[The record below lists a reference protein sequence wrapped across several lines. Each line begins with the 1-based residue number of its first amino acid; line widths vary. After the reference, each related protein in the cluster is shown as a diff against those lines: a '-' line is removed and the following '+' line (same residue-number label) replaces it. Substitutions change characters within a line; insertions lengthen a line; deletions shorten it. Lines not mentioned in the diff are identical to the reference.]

1 MRVFVFVGFLA
12 IATALPNPETIATA
26 LPNPVTIDI
35 GFTIATALP
44 NPETIATAL
53 PNPETRASSCA
64 KIPAWMKAAMGKAPA
79 GDRIVGGTNAA
90 GVVPWQVSI
99 RDNES
104 GADDNGKPYEK
115 NTHFCGGTILDAKTI
130 LSAAHC
136 FPNGQKEDLTFRQIM
151 AGSVN
156 VQDTKTSQRIAIE
169 KLIWNT
175 KHPWDKDV
183 TMNNDIVIIKLK
195 SPLKF
200 NGNVQP
206 ACLPDV
212 ASFDQA
218 RASKQMTALTGWGLL
233 KDKTGD
239 TPNLLQFVPLPM
251 FPDQRCGYMDDG
263 LYDGMFCAGYL
274 AGGKDPCQGDS
285 GGPLVMAKSSTD
297 DTAVIIGA
305 VSHSMNKCG
314 PKNNP
319 AIHAKV
325 TKYLDWIKAN
335 MG

>member
-1 MRVFVFVGFLA
+1 MGTFSAFIMRVFVFVGFLA
-12 IATALPNPETIATA
+12 IATALPNPVRIATALPNPETIATA
-26 LPNPVTIDI
+26 LPNPVTI
-35 GFTIATALP
+35 ATALP
-44 NPETIATAL
+44 NPVTIATAL

-115 NTHFCGGTILDAKTI
+115 NLHFCGGTILDAKTI

-175 KHPWDKDV
+175 KLPWTAEDMK
-183 TMNNDIVIIKLK
+183 NDIIIIKLK

-200 NGNVQP
+200 
-206 ACLPDV
+206 
-212 ASFDQA
+212 
-218 RASKQMTALTGWGLL
+218 
-233 KDKTGD
+233 
-239 TPNLLQFVPLPM
+239 
-251 FPDQRCGYMDDG
+251 
-263 LYDGMFCAGYL
+263 
-274 AGGKDPCQGDS
+274 
-285 GGPLVMAKSSTD
+285 
-297 DTAVIIGA
+297 
-305 VSHSMNKCG
+305 
-314 PKNNP
+314 
-319 AIHAKV
+319 
-325 TKYLDWIKAN
+325 
-335 MG
+335 

>member
-1 MRVFVFVGFLA
+1 MGALPNPVR
-12 IATALPNPETIATA
+12 IATALPNPETIPTA

-104 GADDNGKPYEK
+104 GADNNGKPYEK
-115 NTHFCGGTILDAKTI
+115 NIHFCGGTILDAKTI

-212 ASFDQA
+212 ASFDKA
-218 RASKQMTALTGWGLL
+218 RASKQMAVLSGWGVL
-233 KDKTGD
+233 KDTKFHGESPD
-239 TPNLLQFVPLPM
+239 LLQFLPLPM
-251 FPDQRCGYMDDG
+251 FPDQKCGGYMDSG
-263 LYDGMFCAGYL
+263 LGNGMFCAGYS
-274 AGGKDPCQGDS
+274 AEGKDPCQGDS
-285 GGPLVMAKSSTD
+285 GGPLVMAKSSSD
-297 DTAVIIGA
+297 DTPVFIGA
-305 VSHSMNKCG
+305 VSQTTVH
-314 PKNNP
+314 
-319 AIHAKV
+319 
-325 TKYLDWIKAN
+325 
-335 MG
+335 